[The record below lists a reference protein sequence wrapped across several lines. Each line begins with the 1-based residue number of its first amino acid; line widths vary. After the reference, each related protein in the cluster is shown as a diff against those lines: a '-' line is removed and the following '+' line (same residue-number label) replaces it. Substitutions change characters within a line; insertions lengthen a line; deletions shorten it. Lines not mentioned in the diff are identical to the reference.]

1 MRLAIFTTS
10 RAEFGILLPLIKELN
25 QSKKFKVLLFV
36 GGGHLHKY
44 SDSLN
49 EIIKS
54 KINIK
59 RKFKYKVKSDKETDI
74 VIAISSAIKKIN
86 NIFKN
91 EIFDAVLV
99 LGDRYE
105 LISILSN
112 CLIHK
117 KPLIHLSGGE
127 ITTGSIDNQVRNM
140 VSKVASYHFVSSEL
154 YKKNLIRMNEK
165 KRNIFNTGA
174 LNVDNMFN
182 IRNDKKINKYYIYNK
197 FNLNNKK
204 KLAIFTLHPETLSG
218 KNNSHKSFK
227 NILKILNLENY
238 QIILTGTNLDP
249 GYMKIVNE
257 TEKNKKNKNIHFYK
271 SLGSYNYLSIL
282 KISDLI
288 IGNSSSG
295 IVEAPYFRIPCI
307 NIDNRQ
313 KGRYLH
319 KNIIESKSD
328 YKSLKLSFKKLKN
341 KKFIKNLKNYKYIF
355 GKKGAARRIL
365 KVLTKLKFNNDAL
378 VKI

>member
-117 KPLIHLSGGE
+117 KPLIHLR
-127 ITTGSIDNQVRNM
+127 V
-140 VSKVASYHFVSSEL
+140 
-154 YKKNLIRMNEK
+154 
-165 KRNIFNTGA
+165 
-174 LNVDNMFN
+174 
-182 IRNDKKINKYYIYNK
+182 
-197 FNLNNKK
+197 
-204 KLAIFTLHPETLSG
+204 
-218 KNNSHKSFK
+218 
-227 NILKILNLENY
+227 
-238 QIILTGTNLDP
+238 
-249 GYMKIVNE
+249 
-257 TEKNKKNKNIHFYK
+257 
-271 SLGSYNYLSIL
+271 
-282 KISDLI
+282 
-288 IGNSSSG
+288 
-295 IVEAPYFRIPCI
+295 
-307 NIDNRQ
+307 
-313 KGRYLH
+313 
-319 KNIIESKSD
+319 
-328 YKSLKLSFKKLKN
+328 
-341 KKFIKNLKNYKYIF
+341 
-355 GKKGAARRIL
+355 
-365 KVLTKLKFNNDAL
+365 
-378 VKI
+378 